1 MPQMKNLFKLLSFI
15 LILSCCNFLSAQES
29 NDIPETIPENFKK
42 RSPIYDYSEKQL
54 NNVDTI
60 PDFTSNSQKLKV
72 TGTIYESDGITPAK
86 NVLLFIHHTDENGN
100 FELKRQNKKRYVHHR
115 GWVKTDADGKYT
127 FYTFVPGKYV
137 YGNEL
142 TQILPI
148 VKEPNKPEYKI
159 ETFLFDNDPLLTGK
173 CRKKVEETN
182 PKRILTL
189 KLNKE
194 EGLFEAKRDIVL
206 GKEATVSY

>member
-1 MPQMKNLFKLLSFI
+1 MKNLITLFSFV
-15 LILSCCNFLSAQES
+15 LILSCFNFLSAQDS
-29 NDIPETIPENFKK
+29 TDLSKDIPKNYKK

-60 PDFTSNSQKLKV
+60 PDFATNSQKLKV
-72 TGTIYESDGITPAK
+72 TGTIYENDGITPAK
-86 NVLLFIHHTDENGN
+86 NVMLFIHHTDENGD

-115 GWVKTDADGKYT
+115 GWVKTDSDGKYT
-127 FYTFVPGKYV
+127 FYTFVPGKYL

-148 VKEPNKPEYKI
+148 IKEPNKPEYKI

-173 CRKKVEETN
+173 CRQKVEETN

-206 GKEATVSY
+206 GREETESYSY

>member
-1 MPQMKNLFKLLSFI
+1 MKNLIILLSFI
-15 LILSCCNFLSAQES
+15 CIFISFNVLEAQDTSE
-29 NDIPETIPENFKK
+29 IPENFKK

-60 PDFTSNSQKLKV
+60 PDFASQSQKLKI
-72 TGTIYESDGITPAK
+72 TGTIYENDGVTPAK
-86 NVLLFIHHTDENGN
+86 NVMLFIHHTDENGN

-127 FYTFVPGKYV
+127 FYTFIPGKYM
-137 YGNEL
+137 YSNEL
-142 TQILPI
+142 KQILPI

-159 ETFLFDNDPLLTGK
+159 ETFLFDDDPQLTGK
-173 CRKKVEETN
+173 CRTKVEKTN
-182 PKRILTL
+182 PNRIL
-189 KLNKE
+189 KLNKK

-206 GKEATVSY
+206 GKEETASY